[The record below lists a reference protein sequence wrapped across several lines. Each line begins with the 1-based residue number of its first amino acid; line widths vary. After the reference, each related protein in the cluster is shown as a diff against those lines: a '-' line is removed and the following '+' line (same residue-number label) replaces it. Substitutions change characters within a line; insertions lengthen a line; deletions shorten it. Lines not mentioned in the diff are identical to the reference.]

1 MRPTKMLVLLSAL
14 IVPVV
19 AVTAQT
25 TQKPVVS
32 RNGAFGF
39 SYVTYSFEP
48 DDGVFTDNRVHA
60 TQNIGF
66 RFNRSFRRAQTVG
79 WMMDGELFLGVIDR
93 ELLDVP
99 LPETLFGLHAFVGP
113 QFSFG
118 QVTLNAAGGV
128 NRTSVPGTELVSS
141 SRGSSI
147 QYVGRGGMSRLW
159 ADRVRFRPGLDGFS
173 ALWRI
178 PAGFRWAGT
187 EEFPHDAFDHR
198 LTDVKQHLDHTRA
211 DQVRLARMRSS
222 TTSAAMLSRSRP
234 TVATATSV
242 SPAR

>member
-1 MRPTKMLVLLSAL
+1 MLVLLSAL

-48 DDGVFTDNRVHA
+48 DDGVF
-60 TQNIGF
+60 
-66 RFNRSFRRAQTVG
+66 
-79 WMMDGELFLGVIDR
+79 
-93 ELLDVP
+93 P
-99 LPETLFGLHAFVGP
+99 
-113 QFSFG
+113 
-118 QVTLNAAGGV
+118 
-128 NRTSVPGTELVSS
+128 
-141 SRGSSI
+141 
-147 QYVGRGGMSRLW
+147 
-159 ADRVRFRPGLDGFS
+159 DGFS

-178 PAGFRWAGT
+178 PAGVRWAGT
-187 EEFPHDAFDHR
+187 EEFPHDAVDHR

-242 SPAR
+242 PPAR